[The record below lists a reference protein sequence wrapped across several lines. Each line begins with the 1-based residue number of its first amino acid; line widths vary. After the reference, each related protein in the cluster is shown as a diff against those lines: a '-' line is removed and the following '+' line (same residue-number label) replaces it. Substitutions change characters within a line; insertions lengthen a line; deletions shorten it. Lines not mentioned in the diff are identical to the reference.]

1 MSPLLK
7 ILRSGLWIEELAE
20 VLHLLPTLK
29 GSQVFEHLA
38 ARVELDFPVDES
50 ITNVI
55 TDIQSAAEVLQGRTP
70 QRRPLLAFFF
80 RNSGQLP
87 VELWTWVLPSSGGFS
102 FHLNF

>member
-50 ITNVI
+50 T
-55 TDIQSAAEVLQGRTP
+55 TDKRHHGYPIGR
-70 QRRPLLAFFF
+70 
-80 RNSGQLP
+80 
-87 VELWTWVLPSSGGFS
+87 GGFAGSYPSATPS
-102 FHLNF
+102 FGFLLPEFGTTPC